1 MTYTTEWSITSLRRE
16 TSDGYVL
23 KALVRIIGTDTE
35 DATHQVAV
43 GGDCDFKRP
52 EGTMIPYEDLTESQ
66 VLEWVK
72 TQWASEKVPGMNFTI
87 LQLKEKIIEDGL
99 KLPKMADGLPWT
111 TMDYEQGYYQ
121 VPPKET

>member
-1 MTYTTEWSITSLRRE
+1 MTYTTEWSITALRRE

-72 TQWASEKVPGMNFTI
+72 AQWSWECMHAFNKPWMTI
-87 LQLKEKIIEDGL
+87 LNKSFDTFFNK
-99 KLPKMADGLPWT
+99 PKVAGGVPWT
-111 TMDYEQGYYQ
+111 PNVGVVT
-121 VPPKET
+121 T

>member
-1 MTYTTEWSITSLRRE
+1 MTYTTEWRITSLRRE

-35 DATHQVAV
+35 DATRQAAV
-43 GGDCDFKRP
+43 GGDCSFKRP

-72 TQWASEKVPGMNFTI
+72 TQWASEKVPGMNFTV
-87 LQLKEKIIEDGL
+87 LELKEKSLEQFMN
-99 KLPKMADGLPWT
+99 LPRMADGLPWISTDEYGNYNVGVGT
-111 TMDYEQGYYQ
+111 T
-121 VPPKET
+121 

>member
-23 KALVRIIGTDTE
+23 KALVRIVGTDTE
-35 DATHQVAV
+35 DATRQAAV
-43 GGDCDFKRP
+43 GGDCSFKRP

-72 TQWASEKVPGMNFTI
+72 TQWASEKVPGMNFTV
-87 LQLKEKIIEDGL
+87 LELKEKSLEQFMN
-99 KLPKMADGLPWT
+99 LPRMADGLPWT
-111 TMDYEQGYYQ
+111 APDEYGYYN
-121 VPPKET
+121 VGVGTT